1 MDIWDDRIGAETLM
15 ITCAVYIRP
24 SIHPAMHPFKT
35 SIPSLHNMHLFV
47 SDQLRGVGGAV
58 SYRHRTTRRVGVG
71 NVAAAIATV
80 NEVFLPMLSP
90 PQHRILLFYAVSISR
105 NVPCVSARIVYHT

>member
-1 MDIWDDRIGAETLM
+1 
-15 ITCAVYIRP
+15 
-24 SIHPAMHPFKT
+24 
-35 SIPSLHNMHLFV
+35 MHLFV

-58 SYRHRTTRRVGVG
+58 SYRLRTTRRVGVG
-71 NVAAAIATV
+71 SAAAAIATV

-105 NVPCVSARIVYHT
+105 NIPRVSARIVYHT